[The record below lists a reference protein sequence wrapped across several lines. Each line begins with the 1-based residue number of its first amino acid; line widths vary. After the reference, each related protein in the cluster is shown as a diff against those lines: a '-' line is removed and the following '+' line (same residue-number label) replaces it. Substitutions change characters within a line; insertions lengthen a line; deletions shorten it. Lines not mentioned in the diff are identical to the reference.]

1 MRLMLISL
9 ASNDP
14 FPTTFAPDTRL
25 GGLFCRSMQA
35 ESGSV
40 SPYQDTWAFVN
51 GAQGT
56 RGEKGDLMLWAR
68 LLFAWIKFGTT
79 RMSTVVLR
87 LMSFVCALTAFSPF
101 RPCKR
106 SLATPAFLSLFLQAA
121 LNPTPSPAWVT
132 QLPLISRE
140 RDILTC
146 GHLHFRIQLPYFAET
161 N

>member
-1 MRLMLISL
+1 MRSMLISL

-40 SPYQDTWAFVN
+40 IPYQDTWAFVN
-51 GAQGT
+51 GARGT
-56 RGEKGDLMLWAR
+56 RGEKGDLMLWAC

-79 RMSTVVLR
+79 RMSTVVLQ

-101 RPCKR
+101 HP
-106 SLATPAFLSLFLQAA
+106 LQTVLSYTRIPQPLF
-121 LNPTPSPAWVT
+121 TGS
-132 QLPLISRE
+132 S
-140 RDILTC
+140 
-146 GHLHFRIQLPYFAET
+146 
-161 N
+161 